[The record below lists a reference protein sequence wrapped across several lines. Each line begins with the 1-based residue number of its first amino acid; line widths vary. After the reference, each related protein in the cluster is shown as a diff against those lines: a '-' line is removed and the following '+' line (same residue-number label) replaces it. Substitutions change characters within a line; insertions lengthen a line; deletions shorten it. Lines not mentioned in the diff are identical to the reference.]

1 MFYVVFCR
9 DCENKKKRP
18 TFWDSSVAS
27 QPDWCLAFATA
38 FADIFATA
46 FAHAFTW
53 AWS

>member
-1 MFYVVFCR
+1 MLSFAGIA
-9 DCENKKKRP
+9 KTIKRP